1 MTTKAPAAALGWGG
15 RSTGG
20 WGGTA
25 GTPRDALRSA
35 VEIAT
40 ALARRLS
47 VPQCSAGHVRPAA
60 GEMGARCSREC
71 WPRKA
76 VGYRS
81 SALHRAAR
89 HLQRAHCARALARN
103 DKAPGTRSEAAARCG
118 NPGTG
123 VPRTRP
129 GRGRAAPLL
138 ARRRQ
143 AHRGSSASLPFTT
156 TGHVPRE
163 ELSARQRRRRQ
174 RRTSP
179 PTGGAAL
186 RNAAPHSPFLN
197 SLNTRLNVRA
207 SARLHVR
214 FSHKDRAVTG
224 GTGAVLAGRGAG
236 APRKWHVFAIRH
248 DGARTATTISRAPAT
263 ENTAPNVS
271 PSVRGRRMVFA
282 APFSGARTNEHSDTR
297 LTVN

>member
-1 MTTKAPAAALGWGG
+1 MWEQVKRAAVANVTTKAPAAALGWGG

-118 NPGTG
+118 DPGTG

-143 AHRGSSASLPFTT
+143 AHRGSGASLPFAT

-163 ELSARQRRRRQ
+163 ELCARQRRARQ

-179 PTGGAAL
+179 PTGGAAHCGMPRHIL
-186 RNAAPHSPFLN
+186 LFPQHSSKRPRG
-197 SLNTRLNVRA
+197 RLD
-207 SARLHVR
+207 
-214 FSHKDRAVTG
+214 FSHM
-224 GTGAVLAGRGAG
+224 
-236 APRKWHVFAIRH
+236 
-248 DGARTATTISRAPAT
+248 T
-263 ENTAPNVS
+263 EPHHA
-271 PSVRGRRMVFA
+271 
-282 APFSGARTNEHSDTR
+282 
-297 LTVN
+297 LTVDGEGEDSGGNEVHEY

>member
-1 MTTKAPAAALGWGG
+1 
-15 RSTGG
+15 
-20 WGGTA
+20 
-25 GTPRDALRSA
+25 
-35 VEIAT
+35 
-40 ALARRLS
+40 
-47 VPQCSAGHVRPAA
+47 
-60 GEMGARCSREC
+60 MGARYSRVFGTAAAAE
-71 WPRKA
+71 
-76 VGYRS
+76 YRS
-81 SALHRAAR
+81 SAFHRAAR
-89 HLQRAHCARALARN
+89 HLQRAHHARALAQSN
-103 DKAPGTRSEAAARCG
+103 EAPETHSKAAARCG

-123 VPRTRP
+123 VPRVRP
-129 GRGRAAPLL
+129 RRGRAVPLL
-138 ARRRQ
+138 ARWRQ

-224 GTGAVLAGRGAG
+224 GAGAVLAGRGAG

>member
-1 MTTKAPAAALGWGG
+1 MRASKASSGCERDHQGACSCLGWGG

-143 AHRGSSASLPFTT
+143 AHRGSGASLPFAT

-163 ELSARQRRRRQ
+163 ELCARQRRARQ

-179 PTGGAAL
+179 PTGGAAHCGMPRHIL
-186 RNAAPHSPFLN
+186 LFPQHSSKRPRG
-197 SLNTRLNVRA
+197 RLD
-207 SARLHVR
+207 
-214 FSHKDRAVTG
+214 FSHK
-224 GTGAVLAGRGAG
+224 
-236 APRKWHVFAIRH
+236 
-248 DGARTATTISRAPAT
+248 
-263 ENTAPNVS
+263 
-271 PSVRGRRMVFA
+271 
-282 APFSGARTNEHSDTR
+282 
-297 LTVN
+297 